1 MLNLDWSRPAWRAPS
16 VSPVRPI
23 DGVHHE
29 QEDPSVRTVTAAAI
43 VGALAVILGNAAAQS
58 ATTAL
63 IKGTAQGEVIQ
74 GTPRGDVIYGFGGN
88 DEIAGRGGL
97 DVVFGGPGDDTLSGG
112 RGEDYL
118 SGEEGDDTLS
128 AGYVEGRSV
137 DFLSC
142 GAGDDLVILTGVPE
156 VACGG
161 ARRLLN
167 GAPRDCESVRFAE

>member
-1 MLNLDWSRPAWRAPS
+1 
-16 VSPVRPI
+16 VR
-23 DGVHHE
+23 
-29 QEDPSVRTVTAAAI
+29 SVTAAAI
-43 VGALAVILGNAAAQS
+43 VGALAMVLGSAAAQS
-58 ATTAL
+58 ATTDV
-63 IKGTAQGEVIQ
+63 IKGTAQGDDIR

-88 DEIAGRGGL
+88 DEIAGRGGF

-112 RGEDYL
+112 RGKDYL
-118 SGEEGDDTLS
+118 AGEDGDDTLS

-156 VACGG
+156 GARGD

-167 GAPRDCESVRFAE
+167 GAPRDCESVRFAD